1 MDRRRFLTCMGAV
14 AAGGVSARALG
25 EVGAMGSGAGPAS
38 VFGAARTQE
47 RYALRIPDRVRANRI
62 DLTAGPSTTDFGP
75 GRSPVWTLNG
85 TFPGPTLHL
94 RRGETADIT
103 LTNRLSE
110 PTILHWHG
118 LDVPEAAD
126 GHPRLSIGPGAR
138 YRYTFP
144 VRERAGLYW
153 YHPHTHHRTAPQT
166 YQGMAGLLVIEDP
179 EEAALPL
186 PDPAH
191 ELPLVLQDKRLGGR
205 VSLAYDAATMGP
217 DMMYGYLGDTPFANG
232 VAHATVPVDRTR
244 YRLRILNASNA
255 RIFDIGLDTGVQMLL
270 IGADGGLLERAAPV
284 DRIMLATGERA
295 DVLVDFS
302 HHRPGDRIVL
312 RSFPFTIPGMMGM
325 GGGMG
330 GPGMGRGM
338 GRGMGGMMGGMAG
351 VPPQGAAMDLLEF
364 VVRDTPARPGP
375 PLPESLSRMPAGSF
389 DARTP
394 RRTFRFESAM
404 MRHTING
411 RVFAMD
417 RVDFRVPRGT
427 PEVWVFENP
436 SGLPHP
442 VHVHVGQF
450 RVLSRTGGR
459 GRVMPWEAGL
469 KDTVLV
475 WPGER
480 VEVGVRF
487 DEYTG
492 LFLMHCHNLEHEDM
506 GMMLNFEVF

>member
-1 MDRRRFLTCMGAV
+1 MDRRRFLTW
-14 AAGGVSARALG
+14 L
-25 EVGAMGSGAGPAS
+25 GAMTAGVGITGRRLDGA
-38 VFGAARTQE
+38 TLQE
-47 RYALRIPDRVRANRI
+47 RYALRIPERVRADRLE
-62 DLTAGPSTTDFGP
+62 LTAGPSTADFGA

-85 TFPGPTLHL
+85 QFPGPTLHL

-126 GHPRLSIGPGAR
+126 GHPRLVIDPGGQ

-144 VRERAGLYW
+144 VRDRAGLYW

-179 EEAALPL
+179 EESSLPL
-186 PDPAH
+186 PDAAH
-191 ELPLVLQDKRLGGR
+191 ELPLILQDKRLRGGT
-205 VSLAYDAATMGP
+205 SLAYDAASMGP
-217 DMMYGYLGDTPFANG
+217 DMMLGYLGDTPFANG

-244 YRLRILNASNA
+244 YRLRLLNASNA
-255 RIFDIGLDTGVQMLL
+255 RIFDVGLSTGVQMLL
-270 IGADGGLLERAAPV
+270 IGSDGGLLERTAPV
-284 DRIMLATGERA
+284 DRVMLATGERA

-302 HHRPGDRIVL
+302 HHRPGDRVVL
-312 RSFPFTIPGMMGM
+312 RSFPFEVPGMMGM

-330 GPGMGRGM
+330 GRGM

-351 VPPQGAAMDLLEF
+351 VPPQGAGMDLLEF
-364 VVRDTPARPGP
+364 VVRDTPPLPGP
-375 PLPESLSRMPAGSF
+375 PLPDVLSRLPAAAF

-411 RVFAMD
+411 RVFVMD

-459 GRVMPWEAGL
+459 ERVMPWEAGL

-475 WPGER
+475 LPGER

-506 GMMLNFEVF
+506 GMMLNFEVY